1 MISFVFDC
9 SQQRKKCS
17 EFSTHVEINWI
28 DLGCTKIIQLKHY
41 VVSESWDFFGSL
53 GGKSLYSKYV
63 TIWKVVQEEKN
74 LTHFITELKLQR
86 GKVMN
91 WTKVSVHFKTWDHYL
106 STELQPLFQIATSIC
121 SGATTGL
128 KMKQIK
134 WKCQRSVHFQ
144 RWRSWRRCF
153 CNGMRMSIL
162 VQLFFGQLY
171 VDVQIV
177 ADIRQSWQWHVYIL
191 FWRQREGWK
200 FHQNWVKG
208 HYSKHP
214 LRLFR
219 DFMNHKTFFNDFR
232 IYETHCK
239 GEPST
244 TF

>member
-1 MISFVFDC
+1 MTSFVFDC
-9 SQQRKKCS
+9 SQLRKKCS

-121 SGATTGL
+121 SGATGL

-134 WKCQRSVHFQ
+134 WNCQRSVHFE

-153 CNGMRMSIL
+153 CNGMRMAIL
-162 VQLFFGQLY
+162 VS
-171 VDVQIV
+171 
-177 ADIRQSWQWHVYIL
+177 AIL
-191 FWRQREGWK
+191 
-200 FHQNWVKG
+200 
-208 HYSKHP
+208 
-214 LRLFR
+214 
-219 DFMNHKTFFNDFR
+219 
-232 IYETHCK
+232 
-239 GEPST
+239 
-244 TF
+244 